1 MKKCT
6 ERCIFFC
13 FSREFFY
20 IMLYRPLAA
29 EAILDDRPWLLAR
42 CGERMDSII

>member
-20 IMLYRPLAA
+20 IMLYRPLVA
-29 EAILDDRPWLLAR
+29 EAILDDGSWLPPAAASV
-42 CGERMDSII
+42 CIA